1 MRLLTGAGTPRE
13 LRTRISAHSA
23 VAIMLSG
30 GLFALLIVVADD
42 QTAIIAV
49 SIEPDHFD

>member
-13 LRTRISAHSA
+13 LRARLSAHF
-23 VAIMLSG
+23 AIVIMPSG
-30 GLFALLIVVADD
+30 ELFALLIVVADD

-49 SIEPDHFD
+49 SIEPDRFD